1 MSDTNDLARLSDIEG
16 GAGIL
21 DASDIMEPSSRS
33 WIVVGAWVVV
43 AIAVLTAIFA
53 PLLAPHDPTTQSLL
67 DRLSPPGTP
76 GYFLGTDAIGRDVFS
91 RIIYGARLSLGAAFL
106 VAIFTSLVAVS
117 IGLLSGYVGG
127 KLDSFLMRVVD
138 VWLAFPGL
146 ILAIAMVTALGR
158 GLDKLIIALVLAGWA
173 GMARVV
179 RGETLQLREREYVM
193 SARVLGVGRAGVMFK
208 HLLPNIMPTILVL
221 TALDMGSTILGL
233 ASLAF
238 LGVGVGSEVV
248 TWGSMLSDGRN
259 YISTAWW
266 VALFP
271 GLAIFAVVLALNL
284 VGDWLR
290 DRYDPRSPFRRAK
303 LDSAT
308 RAAGLAQARAEREAA
323 EIARIRSGD
332 SEGRPE

>member
-1 MSDTNDLARLSDIEG
+1 MSETDDLVRIADAEAVPVNLDTAEITELQ
-16 GAGIL
+16 
-21 DASDIMEPSSRS
+21 PRS
-33 WIVVGAWVVV
+33 WIVIGAWVVV
-43 AIAVLTAIFA
+43 IIAVLTAIFA
-53 PLLAPHDPTTQSLL
+53 PWLAPHDPTMQSLVN
-67 DRLSPPGTP
+67 RLQPPGTP
-76 GYFLGTDAIGRDVFS
+76 DYLLGTDALGRDVLS

-127 KLDSFLMRVVD
+127 KLDTFIMRVVD
-138 VWLAFPGL
+138 VWLAFPAL

-193 SARVLGVGRAGVMFK
+193 SARVLGVGRSGVMFK

-259 YISTAWW
+259 YIATAWW

-308 RAAGLAQARAEREAA
+308 RAAGLAQIAAEREAA
-323 EIARIRSGD
+323 AGSSGEKPVEGSAIA
-332 SEGRPE
+332 

>member
-1 MSDTNDLARLSDIEG
+1 MSETDDLVRMADAEGVPVDLDTTE
-16 GAGIL
+16 
-21 DASDIMEPSSRS
+21 IMEVQPRS
-33 WIVVGAWVVV
+33 WIVIGAWVVV
-43 AIAVLTAIFA
+43 IIAVFTAIFA
-53 PLLAPHDPTTQSLL
+53 PWLAPHDPTAQSLVH
-67 DRLSPPGTP
+67 RLEPPGSP
-76 GYFLGTDAIGRDVFS
+76 SYLLGTDALGRDVFS

-127 KLDSFLMRVVD
+127 KLDTFIMRVVD
-138 VWLAFPGL
+138 VWLAFPAL

-193 SARVLGVGRAGVMFK
+193 SARVLGVGRSGVMFK

-259 YISTAWW
+259 YIASAWW

-308 RAAGLAQARAEREAA
+308 RAAGLAQIAAEREALNPQTP
-323 EIARIRSGD
+323 RVQTKGL
-332 SEGRPE
+332 